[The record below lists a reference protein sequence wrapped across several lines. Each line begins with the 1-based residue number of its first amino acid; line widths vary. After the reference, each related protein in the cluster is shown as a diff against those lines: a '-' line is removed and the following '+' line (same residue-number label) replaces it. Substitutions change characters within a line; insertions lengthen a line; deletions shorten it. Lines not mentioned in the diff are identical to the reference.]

1 MQTKKRRL
9 GLRLLF
15 ILTILTMLTTVVT
28 FYVYNPGKALK
39 LIFPELNKIS
49 YITTLIKNDSAFTK
63 ISVVLQNKNPYKL
76 SIDTMDFELQ
86 LNDTLIAHQTVAMNI
101 EQSSF
106 DIDTIIVPLNLSIK
120 QVMGLIANMQDKDS
134 TTINVKGYAVYQT
147 FFGRKKLEFDK
158 NTKIEVP
165 IPPKIKVL
173 KVERKGYSIREKTLE
188 ANATIEIINR
198 GKNLDLKISDIYY
211 DMVVKNT
218 LRSNGVVSKPIIIKP
233 QSSEIITIPIEI
245 EIYHPLKTA
254 WLIKTD
260 KDRISYWLRIKCNVQ
275 ENLSKKALISAA
287 EIEAKGILEL
297 VK

>member
-1 MQTKKRRL
+1 MPGRW
-9 GLRLLF
+9 LF
-15 ILTILTMLTTVVT
+15 FIVIVLTITTVVA

-49 YITTLIKNDSAFTK
+49 YITTLIKNDSALTK

-76 SIDTMDFELQ
+76 SIDTVDFELD
-86 LNDTLIAHQTVAMNI
+86 LNDTVIAHQTVAMNI
-101 EQSSF
+101 EQSRF
-106 DIDTIIVPLNLSIK
+106 DTDTIIVPLNLSIK
-120 QVMGLIANMQDKDS
+120 QVMSLIANMQDKDS
-134 TTINVKGYAVYQT
+134 TTIKVKGFAVYQT
-147 FFGRKKLEFDK
+147 FFGRKKLAFDK

-173 KVERKGYSIREKTLE
+173 KVERKGYSIRERTLK

-198 GKNLDLKISDIYY
+198 GKNLDLKITDIYY
-211 DMVVKNT
+211 DMIVKNT
-218 LRSNGVVSKPIIIKP
+218 LRSNGIISKPIIIKP

-254 WLIKTD
+254 WLIKID
-260 KDRISYWLRIKCNVQ
+260 KDRLDYWLLIKCNVQ

-287 EIEAKGILEL
+287 EIEAKGVLEL

>member
-1 MQTKKRRL
+1 MQTKKRRPGRWIFL
-9 GLRLLF
+9 
-15 ILTILTMLTTVVT
+15 IVIVLTITTGVV

-76 SIDTMDFELQ
+76 SIDTMDFELD
-86 LNDTLIAHQTVAMNI
+86 LNDTVIAHQTVAMNI
-101 EQSSF
+101 EQSRF
-106 DIDTIIVPLNLSIK
+106 DTDTIIVPLNLSIK
-120 QVMGLIANMQDKDS
+120 QVMSLIANMQDKDS
-134 TTINVKGYAVYQT
+134 TTINVKGFAVYQT
-147 FFGRKKLEFDK
+147 FFGRKKLEFEK

-173 KVERKGYSIREKTLE
+173 KVERKGYSILEKTLK

-198 GKNLDLKISDIYY
+198 GKNLDLKITDIYY
-211 DMVVKNT
+211 DMIVKNT
-218 LRSNGVVSKPIIIKP
+218 LRANGIISKPIIIKP

-254 WLIKTD
+254 WLIKID
-260 KDRISYWLRIKCNVQ
+260 KDRLDYWLLIKCNVQ
-275 ENLSKKALISAA
+275 ESLSKKALISAA
-287 EIEAKGILEL
+287 EIEAKGVLEL

>member
-1 MQTKKRRL
+1 MQTKKRRP
-9 GLRLLF
+9 GRWLLF
-15 ILTILTMLTTVVT
+15 ILAILTISILVV

-76 SIDTMDFELQ
+76 SIDTLDFELQ
-86 LNDTLIAHQTVAMNI
+86 LNDTVIAHQKIVMNI
-101 EQSSF
+101 EQSRF
-106 DIDTIIVPLNLSIK
+106 DIDTITVPLNLSIK
-120 QVMGLIANMQDKDS
+120 QVMSLIANMQNKDS
-134 TTINVKGYAVYQT
+134 TTINVKGFAVYQT

-173 KVERKGYSIREKTLE
+173 KVERKGYNIREKTLK

-198 GKNLDLKISDIYY
+198 GKNLDLKITDIYY
-211 DMVVKNT
+211 DMIVKNT
-218 LRSNGVVSKPIIIKP
+218 IHSNGVISKPIIIKP

-245 EIYHPLKTA
+245 QIYHPLKTA
-254 WLIKTD
+254 WLVKID
-260 KDRISYWLRIKCNVQ
+260 KDRLNYWLHVKCNVQ
-275 ENLSKKALISAA
+275 ENLTERSLISPA